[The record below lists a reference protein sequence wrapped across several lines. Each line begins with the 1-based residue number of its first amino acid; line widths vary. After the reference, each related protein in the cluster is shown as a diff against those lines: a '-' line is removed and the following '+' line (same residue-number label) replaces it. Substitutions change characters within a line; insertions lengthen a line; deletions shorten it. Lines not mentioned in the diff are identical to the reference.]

1 MKNEK
6 KIDLK
11 KNYGFMKHT
20 KQNKATNTN
29 QNQNQTTLIK
39 DNNLR
44 KYG

>member
-1 MKNEK
+1 
-6 KIDLK
+6 
-11 KNYGFMKHT
+11 MKHT

>member
-1 MKNEK
+1 MKK
-6 KIDLK
+6 KLISK
-11 KNYGFMKHT
+11 KNYVFMKHT
-20 KQNKATNTN
+20 MQNKATNTN

>member
-1 MKNEK
+1 MKK
-6 KIDLK
+6 KLISK

-29 QNQNQTTLIK
+29 QNQTKLIK